1 MRDDRY
7 RGTSFP
13 RPVRKLCRMA
23 EREADRAHPDRLLA
37 QAVEALVSDAG
48 REISPDFRRRLREHD
63 AAPSLFGAKD
73 LAAVA
78 RTGLEAEIARSI
90 DGGHGMRSTDAV
102 RNALCRRGEGYAREQ
117 KCRLVADRHPDATIA
132 SESVK
137 KAFDAG
143 ALVAAAMILAGQSV
157 PKMSSVRLT
166 ENLLAQPSSGGGL

>member
-7 RGTSFP
+7 KGTSFP
-13 RPVRKLCRMA
+13 RLVRKLYRMA

-48 REISPDFRRRLREHD
+48 REISRNFRRQLLEHD

-73 LAAVA
+73 LAAAA

-90 DGGHGMRSTDAV
+90 DGGHGMPSMDAV
-102 RNALCRRGEGYAREQ
+102 RDALYRRGEGYAREQ
-117 KCRLVADRHPDATIA
+117 KCQLVADRHPDATIA

-143 ALVAAAMILAGQSV
+143 SLVAAAMILAGLSV
-157 PKMSSVRLT
+157 PKMSSVRLN